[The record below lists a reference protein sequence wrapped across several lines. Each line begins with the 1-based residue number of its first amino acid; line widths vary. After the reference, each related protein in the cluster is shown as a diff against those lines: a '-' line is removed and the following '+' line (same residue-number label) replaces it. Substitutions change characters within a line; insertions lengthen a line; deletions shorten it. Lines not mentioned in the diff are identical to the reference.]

1 MMISF
6 YLDSADRVIV
16 EPLLQAGLIAGM
28 TTNPTLLQACGVRN
42 HEIPQ
47 LVKWA
52 TGAGAR
58 TVFVQAWGNDADE
71 LERRG
76 RELRAIDERVL
87 VKLPATAAGLTA
99 TARLAADDIPVL
111 VTAVYSAAQV
121 LPAIVAG
128 ASHIAPY
135 LGRMNDAG
143 RDGLAEIA
151 AMQRVIHAS
160 GSPLRILVASLRDPA
175 DAVCLA
181 ELGVQEFT
189 LAPAVWQQFFADAL
203 TDAAVKVFEQAS
215 AAGS

>member
-1 MMISF
+1 MTSF
-6 YLDSADRVIV
+6 YIDSADRLVV
-16 EPLLQAGLIAGM
+16 EQLLQTGLIAGM
-28 TTNPTLLQACGVRN
+28 TTNPTLLRASGVRN
-42 HEIPQ
+42 DEIPQ
-47 LVKWA
+47 LVKWF

-58 TVFVQAWGNDADE
+58 VVFVQAWGSDADE

-76 RELRAIDERVL
+76 RELRAIDERLV

-99 TARLAADDIPVL
+99 TARLAGDGIPVL
-111 VTAVYSAAQV
+111 VTAVYAAAQV

-135 LGRMNDAG
+135 LGRINDAG
-143 RDGLAEIA
+143 RDGVAEIA
-151 AMQRVIHAS
+151 AMQRVIDAS
-160 GSPLRILVASLRDPA
+160 GSSLRILVASLRSPA
-175 DAVCLA
+175 DALRLA

-189 LAPAVWQQFFADAL
+189 VAPAVWRQFFDDAL

>member
-1 MMISF
+1 MTSF
-6 YLDSADRVIV
+6 YIDSADRLVV
-16 EPLLQAGLIAGM
+16 EPLLRTGLIAGI
-28 TTNPTLLQACGVRN
+28 TTNPTLLQGSGVRN
-42 HEIPQ
+42 DEIPQ
-47 LVKWA
+47 LVEWA

-58 TVFVQAWGNDADE
+58 AVFVQAWGSDADE

-76 RELRAIDERVL
+76 RELRAIDERVV

-99 TARLAADDIPVL
+99 TARLAGSGRVL

-143 RDGLAEIA
+143 RDGFAEIA
-151 AMQRVIHAS
+151 TMQRVIDAS
-160 GSPLRILVASLRDPA
+160 GSALRILVASLRSPA
-175 DAVCLA
+175 DAQRLA

-189 LAPAVWQQFFADAL
+189 LAAAVWQQFFADAL
-203 TDAAVKVFEQAS
+203 TDAAVEVFERAS